1 MAPALIDSQESTSLH
16 SKAFLG
22 KDYASPRAPA
32 VRPVVK
38 KYTPPQGRFEPK
50 CHPLET
56 AVSEEVNGF
65 FLAHWPFK
73 SDRERKKFVAAGFS
87 RVTCLYFPMAKD
99 DRIHFACRLLTLLF
113 LIDDLLEDM
122 SFEDGSAYNEKLIP
136 IARGDVLP
144 DRTVPVEWIMYDL
157 WESMRAHDKVLA
169 NEILEPVFTFM
180 RAQTDKARLTIKE
193 MGPYLVYREKDVG
206 KALLCALMRFS
217 MELYITPQ
225 ELSSVQPLEQN
236 CAKHLSVL
244 NDIMSW
250 DKEYLA
256 YQTGHPEGSAICS
269 AVQVLSDETSLPYE
283 ACKRVLWVMCREWEH
298 QHVLLVEEA
307 EADVNFPLSE
317 SLRAYIKGL
326 EYQISGNELWSVT
339 TLRYNSPSAA

>member
-32 VRPVVK
+32 VRPVVE

-50 CHPLET
+50 CHPLEA

-65 FLAHWPFK
+65 FLSHWPFK

-169 NEILEPVFTFM
+169 DEILEPVFTFM

-307 EADVNFPLSE
+307 EADVNFPPSE

-339 TLRYNSPSAA
+339 TLRYNSPGAA